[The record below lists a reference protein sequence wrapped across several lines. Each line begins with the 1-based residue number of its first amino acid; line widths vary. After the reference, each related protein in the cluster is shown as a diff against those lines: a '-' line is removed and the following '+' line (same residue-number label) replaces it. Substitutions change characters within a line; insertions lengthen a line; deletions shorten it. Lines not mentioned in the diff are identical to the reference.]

1 MYTLLRLKW
10 ITSKDLWCSTWN
22 SAQCYVPAWL
32 GGALGRMDTC
42 VCIAES
48 LQRSP
53 ETTTTLFINY
63 TPLQRDLMLKNKIKI
78 KKRKEVF
85 LTCTEPQKRLACL
98 TPASTVG
105 LGSITQGPSWGA
117 PSGAG
122 QACWGSM
129 ERVKEDGG
137 GKKKRWV

>member
-1 MYTLLRLKW
+1 MYTLLCLKW

-53 ETTTTLFINY
+53 ETTTTTLFINY

-78 KKRKEVF
+78 KKK
-85 LTCTEPQKRLACL
+85 KRSIPDMHRAPEEACL
-98 TPASTVG
+98 PDPCKYCG
-105 LGSITQGPSWGA
+105 FREHHPGDKPGGSIRGRTGLLGEH
-117 PSGAG
+117 GEG
-122 QACWGSM
+122 
-129 ERVKEDGG
+129 
-137 GKKKRWV
+137 